1 MSIRDAEN
9 IAQVPAS
16 WRVFSD
22 VKVWFEEA
30 IFGHRIWHRQTPWL
44 LLLEF
49 LNVAEAQAREG
60 RELFKA
66 ADPTELQPYRLRYR
80 MGLRNILFASD
91 ALADIARQPYDDV
104 TLWDKWL
111 KSMEGAEAAPSEGF
125 GFLRERIKSFKDFAA
140 LVTLVRQTTLED
152 SENLRWSSR
161 FIFPFGVNALY
172 SDANVSKGKLSR
184 DYNNF
189 GRTGEILYYMI
200 SRSRFAAPLAERFKR
215 LLDPEHPK
223 NRLIGLLCA
232 ETDDRTGS
240 ELDGNS
246 FLPYRSHPAFDRL
259 AEDWLAVLDLKLPAQ
274 DAYAHL
280 APLGA
285 LHVLLYHLE
294 TAAVWADR
302 PARPSLICEMIAP
315 KRGLVRQ
322 RSIGSY
328 NDNDALARQ
337 ALNTVSE
344 AFFSSP
350 SWPVSTT
357 DPALEE
363 ERLEAAR
370 EILRQEYSFK
380 GQEVRAADAEGL
392 RMGFEEALE
401 AKLDANCGLVHS
413 AYGRHIGLVSRRGT
427 TRNRYAP
434 TDELLKTLVIARVK
448 RRAELSH
455 FLADL
460 YEHYGLVFGPEEARL
475 TLSAEMFDNAAFV
488 RNRERLEARLASMG
502 LLKRLSDGCAYVNN
516 PFAKNEPA

>member
-1 MSIRDAEN
+1 MTFRAPEN
-9 IAQVPAS
+9 VARVPAS

-49 LNVAEAQAREG
+49 LNVAEAQAREQ
-60 RELFKA
+60 RPLFRA

-91 ALADIARQPYDDV
+91 ELADIARRPYDDA
-104 TLWDKWL
+104 TLWRSWL
-111 KSMEGAEAAPSEGF
+111 DSMASAEAAPPEGF
-125 GFLRERIKSFKDFAA
+125 SFLAERIPSFSDFAA
-140 LVTLVRQTTLED
+140 LVTLVRQTTLEG

-172 SDANVSKGKLSR
+172 SDAIVSKGQPRR

-200 SRSRFAAPLAERFKR
+200 SRSKFAGQLAERFQD
-215 LLDPEHPK
+215 LLAPDRPK

-232 ETDDRTGS
+232 ESDDRAGL
-240 ELDGNS
+240 ELEGNS

-280 APLGA
+280 APLA
-285 LHVLLYHLE
+285 TLHVLLYHLE
-294 TAAVWADR
+294 TASAWARRD
-302 PARPSLICEMIAP
+302 ARPSLICEMIAP

-322 RSIGSY
+322 RSIASY

-337 ALNTVSE
+337 ALNTVAE
-344 AFFSSP
+344 AFFSGEN
-350 SWPVSTT
+350 WPVPVE
-357 DPALEE
+357 DPAMEE
-363 ERLEAAR
+363 ERLQAAR
-370 EILRQEYSFK
+370 ESLRKEFNYK
-380 GQEVRAADAEGL
+380 GSDAKTADADGL
-392 RMGFEEALE
+392 QSSFEDALE

-413 AYGRHIGLVSRRGT
+413 AYGRAIGLVSKRGT

-434 TDELLKTLVIARVK
+434 TDELLKTLVIARVQ
-448 RRAELSH
+448 RRAELGR

-475 TLSAEMFDNAAFV
+475 SLPQDMFDNAAFMK
-488 RNRERLEARLASMG
+488 NRERLEARLASMG
-502 LLKRLSDGCAYVNN
+502 LLKRLSDGCAYVTN
-516 PFAKNEPA
+516 PFAKIEAQ